1 MNRTLVTPFALAL
14 MLVLSGVAF
23 SSEPSFDYEDSWG
36 RFGIGREAFDHP
48 VDMVADRDENMYI
61 VDQGNNRV
69 QVLDR
74 RGRYIREWGGRGFGK
89 GSFDGPSA
97 IAIDKAAGVLYVLD
111 TGNNRIQK
119 FDFFGKYLLE
129 FGRLGSGRGELNK
142 PTDLALD
149 RKGNLF
155 VADAGNNRIQ
165 KFDPTGA
172 FIEEWGRYAQQRK
185 GTDLDKPVSLSFS
198 DDGFGYLFVAT
209 ADCMIRKYD
218 LDGLSVG
225 AWPMFQK
232 GEGLVCGPT
241 RIRIEPRRYTVYI
254 ADTINDRLVLF
265 DRTGELLGE
274 LRKGQS
280 PFKKPTSIFINDVF
294 GEDVLVADTGNNL
307 IQKVRR
313 RK

>member
-1 MNRTLVTPFALAL
+1 MRRSIVTPLALAL

-23 SSEPSFDYEDSWG
+23 SEPSFDAEDAWG

-61 VDQGNNRV
+61 VDQGNNRI

-74 RGRYIREWGGRGFGK
+74 RGRFIREWGGRGFGK
-89 GSFDGPSA
+89 GSFDAPTA
-97 IAIDKAAGVLYVLD
+97 IAIDKSAGTLYVVD

-119 FDFFGKYLLE
+119 FDLTGRYILE
-129 FGRLGSGRGELNK
+129 IGRLGSGRGEFNK
-142 PTDLALD
+142 PSDLALD

-155 VADAGNNRIQ
+155 VADPGNNRIQ
-165 KFDPTGA
+165 KFDSTGA

-185 GTDLDKPVSLSFS
+185 GTDLDKPVSLSIS
-198 DDGFGYLFVAT
+198 DDGFGFLFVT
-209 ADCMIRKYD
+209 TGDCLIRKYD
-218 LDGLSVG
+218 LDGLSV
-225 AWPMFQK
+225 ASWPMFQK

-254 ADTINDRLVLF
+254 ADTINDRLILF
-265 DRTGELLGE
+265 DRAGELLGE